1 MAKMDFECPKCKELN
16 RIIILGNDS
25 GRFTR
30 TCVNCDSELEIE
42 MAEGEEE
49 LQAVLTTDRT
59 DTNRAKTVPEDYKK
73 YKGRGLAKNS
83 QTKTMVTVISVLI
96 FSSALMGFIT
106 GGLLRDLPDEHSGY
120 EEINV
125 EIVVKNNTSTLEN
138 ATITVNSHEA
148 KQTYAGKGKYLV
160 FLKPGKYQIGV
171 SVDLHKNSTMSVYVP
186 PQEDN
191 LSLVDIEQGIEGINR
206 FTFYMKEG
214 SGNEELDD
222 SVYIKIS
229 KWCPSLIFIFSLIGI
244 WGAWITYTLQSYK
257 YAQIGAF
264 FSILAMGFFVVG
276 PILGFIA
283 LLLLPKIK
291 NMFNRS
297 F

>member
-1 MAKMDFECPKCKELN
+1 MT
-16 RIIILGNDS
+16 I
-25 GRFTR
+25 
-30 TCVNCDSELEIE
+30 
-42 MAEGEEE
+42 
-49 LQAVLTTDRT
+49 DRT

-83 QTKTMVTVISVLI
+83 QTKKMVTVISVLI

-125 EIVVKNNTSTLEN
+125 EIVVKNSTSTLEN

-148 KQTYAGKGKYLV
+148 KQTYAGKGTYLV
-160 FLKPGKYQIGV
+160 FLKPGKYQISV

-222 SVYIKIS
+222 SVYVKIS
-229 KWCPSLIFIFSLIGI
+229 KW
-244 WGAWITYTLQSYK
+244 
-257 YAQIGAF
+257 
-264 FSILAMGFFVVG
+264 
-276 PILGFIA
+276 
-283 LLLLPKIK
+283 
-291 NMFNRS
+291 
-297 F
+297 

>member
-1 MAKMDFECPKCKELN
+1 MARMDFECPKCKELN

-25 GRFTR
+25 GRFAR
-30 TCVNCDSELEIE
+30 TCANCDSELEIE
-42 MAEGEEE
+42 MAEGGEE
-49 LQAVLTTDRT
+49 LQTVLTTDKT
-59 DTNRAKTVPEDYKK
+59 DTNRAKIVPEDYKK
-73 YKGRGLAKNS
+73 YKGRELSKKS
-83 QTKTMVTVISVLI
+83 QTNTMVTVISVLI

-106 GGLLRDLPDEHSGY
+106 GGLLRDLPDEHSEY

-125 EIVVKNNTSTLEN
+125 EIVVKNSTATLEN
-138 ATITVNSHEA
+138 ATIIVDSHEA
-148 KQTYAGKGKYLV
+148 NQTYAGKGTYLV
-160 FLKPGKYQIGV
+160 FLKPGKYQISV

-206 FTFYMKEG
+206 FTFDMKEG
-214 SGNEELDD
+214 SGKEELDD
-222 SVYIKIS
+222 SVYVKIS

-244 WGAWITYTLQSYK
+244 WGAWVTYTLQSYK

-276 PILGFIA
+276 PILGFVA

>member
-1 MAKMDFECPKCKELN
+1 MPKMDFECPKCKELN

-42 MAEGEEE
+42 MAEGEGE
-49 LQAVLTTDRT
+49 LQTVLTTDRN

-73 YKGRGLAKNS
+73 YKGRELSKKS
-83 QTKTMVTVISVLI
+83 QTNTMVTVISVLI

-125 EIVVKNNTSTLEN
+125 EIVVKNSTASLEN
-138 ATITVNSHEA
+138 ATIIVNSHEA
-148 KQTYAGKGKYLV
+148 NQTYDGKGTYLV
-160 FLKPGKYQIGV
+160 FLKPGKYQISV
-171 SVDLHKNSTMSVYVP
+171 SVDLHKNSTMSIYIP

-191 LSLVDIEQGIEGINR
+191 LSLIDIEQGIEGINR
-206 FTFYMKEG
+206 FTFDMKEG
-214 SGNEELDD
+214 TGNEELDD
-222 SVYIKIS
+222 SVYVKIS

-244 WGAWITYTLQSYK
+244 WGAWVTYTLQSYK

-264 FSILAMGFFVVG
+264 FSILAMGFLIVG

-283 LLLLPKIK
+283 LVLLPKIK
-291 NMFNRS
+291 NLFNRS